1 MTCVFS
7 FRVRPRIVPWSYT
20 TGVFLFPIE
29 NAVEQLKITCPKW
42 GEEFQWLINEDCRIG
57 VFLDEMTLEE
67 EKLVLDALKQG
78 YQKCC
83 DAEYEKKYFVNYSIY
98 QFLVEKYKEL
108 IDMIE
113 EEIRDIERGKLIL
126 QEDGTAILNEDFKED

>member
-1 MTCVFS
+1 MTSCLFALRKKEVSWFA
-7 FRVRPRIVPWSYT
+7 T
-20 TGVFLFPIE
+20 TGLFLFPIK

-57 VFLDEMTLEE
+57 VFFDEMTLEE

-78 YQKCC
+78 YQRCIDEPEFGKSLII
-83 DAEYEKKYFVNYSIY
+83 DPDYFP
-98 QFLVEKYKEL
+98 LCMERYKEL

-113 EEIRDIERGKLIL
+113 EEIHFIECGMLIL
-126 QEDGTAILNEDFKED
+126 QEDGTAILNEAFKEE